1 VRHDRAFFSEAFD
14 MLSFFREITQRNE
27 EREISVA
34 MTGRA
39 KEDIELPLHVFPNPK
54 APRANDHAAAN
65 IRRLRQFSRAN
76 DLLIP
81 LWEILFSRGRDGG
94 FFGFGHDFTCYL
106 TSRSS
111 LDLRRE

>member
-1 VRHDRAFFSEAFD
+1 MRDDRAFFGEAFD

-34 MTGRA
+34 MAGGA
-39 KEDIELPLHVFPNPK
+39 KQSIELPLHVFPNPK

-65 IRRLRQFSRAN
+65 IRGFSQLSRTN

-81 LWEILFSRGRDGG
+81 LRETLFPRWGNGVLLNFCHG
-94 FFGFGHDFTCYL
+94 L
-106 TSRSS
+106 TAAA
-111 LDLRRE
+111 